1 MCDVIEDTKHM
12 FCECMKVTSVKDYFK
27 KLLII
32 ICNIDSRNMNKILH
46 LGVAGHLNKDTNTAV
61 ILTTSYISTVW
72 FNRGNNVQIQPSLYQ
87 KSILKH
93 KRLLYIILKNKMI
106 ELFTIF

>member
-1 MCDVIEDTKHM
+1 MCDIIEDTKHM

-61 ILTTSYISTVW
+61 ILTTSYI
-72 FNRGNNVQIQPSLYQ
+72 F
-87 KSILKH
+87 LKH

-106 ELFTIF
+106 ELFSNKYCNIEGSL